1 MRFPLLL
8 GKMHLLTRSRPSG
21 TPSGTAAK
29 TTDEPAARP
38 RHRGRRKRRGRA
50 RPTRKKS
57 PLGAPGAFVRT
68 AQPRTRART
77 HKPAE
82 RGKDTQRVR
91 ARETRENGRDADTHS
106 HRAAAAQKRSPRRHT
121 APLRLQA
128 SAPGVKTPRGRE
140 QPTDTRAD
148 LSWRSRG
155 QDFWGDSPQRRP
167 GRPEA
172 GTTRRFPRTP
182 PAVWSSWPARCDSR
196 RPSGDV
202 PVDPVER

>member
-121 APLRLQA
+121 APLRLGKA
-128 SAPGVKTPRGRE
+128 GALRGGARVSGLRDSCLTSPRGRQE
-140 QPTDTRAD
+140 RLRTDGRRESVAT
-148 LSWRSRG
+148 
-155 QDFWGDSPQRRP
+155 RRP
-167 GRPEA
+167 G
-172 GTTRRFPRTP
+172 
-182 PAVWSSWPARCDSR
+182 
-196 RPSGDV
+196 
-202 PVDPVER
+202 